1 MNAFTAITPALCEA
15 ADDRIERAAADLI
28 ARYRRGLA
36 VAIKHGADQ
45 CVREEARR
53 CLAKVEAHAKRI
65 EQRQMFA
72 ADTAL
77 VWLGRNMAGPRIEA
91 AIAAGERRR
100 AARPLTDRTTEE

>member
-1 MNAFTAITPALCEA
+1 MTIHTAITPALCEA

-36 VAIKHGADQ
+36 VAIEHGADQ
-45 CVREEARR
+45 CIREEARQ
-53 CLAKVEAHAKRI
+53 CLAKVDAHAGRFEKRA
-65 EQRQMFA
+65 MFA
-72 ADTAL
+72 ADHVLTF
-77 VWLGRNMAGPRIEA
+77 LGPNTHGPRIEA